1 MKYKNFQK
9 EKEDLNLPKIIKGN
23 ASSYYKNNNYFNIQR
38 DLIDLSFIYE
48 ENYKKTV

>member
-1 MKYKNFQK
+1 MKYKIFQK
-9 EKEDLNLPKIIKGN
+9 EKEDWNLQKILKG
-23 ASSYYKNNNYFNIQR
+23 NYFNIQR